1 MIVNYQLMPFG
12 IISLYAI
19 IKPKIPGGGEM
30 ASRFR
35 KIVNRTMIEVK
46 KGEEKFENLQL
57 IHRWCF
63 GGEIQ
68 KFKENDVIY
77 LKCEKCGEYLG
88 MITPEHADE
97 FVKTSKDR
105 RERQLW
111 VDDNFYLT
119 II

>member
-1 MIVNYQLMPFG
+1 
-12 IISLYAI
+12 
-19 IKPKIPGGGEM
+19 M
-30 ASRFR
+30 ASKFR
-35 KIVNRTMIEVK
+35 KIVDRTMIEVE

-68 KFKENDVIY
+68 KFKEDDAVF
-77 LKCEKCGEYLG
+77 LKCGKCGEYLG
-88 MITPEHADE
+88 MLTPEHMNE
-97 FVKTSKDR
+97 FAKTAKDGE
-105 RERQLW
+105 ERKIW